1 MCKNIHEPEKQKVIL
16 LPDLGTEHNEDKTTD
31 F

>member
-16 LPDLGTEHNEDKTTD
+16 LPDLGLEHNEDKTD